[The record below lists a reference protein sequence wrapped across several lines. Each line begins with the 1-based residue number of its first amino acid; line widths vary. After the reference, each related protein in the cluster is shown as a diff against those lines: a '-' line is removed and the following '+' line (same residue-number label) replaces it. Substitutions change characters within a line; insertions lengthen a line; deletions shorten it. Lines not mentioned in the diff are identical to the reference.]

1 MPRRG
6 EAQAP
11 GRNSCTRLDER
22 CIPASPHLQQTR
34 GMDAESPRDRSVL
47 TPDVDPTAQA
57 RPVEPEAPRPNLQ
70 RTGEA
75 IRNPR
80 TRSIGATT
88 LTVLAGPFNP
98 DFPGLSLVPVV
109 FAPLLSFL
117 CGPLV
122 RALAGN
128 HIRPPLGAALVVLAL
143 LGIVGLGGYELSGPV
158 QIWAADAPQTLS
170 KAQGKLRKLLRPI
183 ERASRTAEQVQSAAG
198 AVGTTPGSTQPREVV
213 VRQPSL
219 ISRVFGTTQRFV
231 AGALEVIILLYF
243 LLAGGDLFLQ
253 K

>member
-80 TRSIGATT
+80 TRSIGVPT
-88 LTVLAGPFNP
+88 LRVLAVLYT
-98 DFPGLSLVPVV
+98 LSFARPSLLPVV
-109 FAPLLSFL
+109 FALLLSFL
-117 CGPLV
+117 FGPLV
-122 RALAGN
+122 RALARI

-143 LGIVGLGGYELSGPV
+143 LGI
-158 QIWAADAPQTLS
+158 
-170 KAQGKLRKLLRPI
+170 
-183 ERASRTAEQVQSAAG
+183 
-198 AVGTTPGSTQPREVV
+198 
-213 VRQPSL
+213 
-219 ISRVFGTTQRFV
+219 
-231 AGALEVIILLYF
+231 
-243 LLAGGDLFLQ
+243 
-253 K
+253 